1 MPELHELC
9 SPIMLVNCRLHV
21 EQVSDEETGDGPLT
35 VFSSHY
41 TVPRK
46 YVLSMT
52 VLTLPL
58 HSVCFLLGST
68 DSHFFIM
75 SCSLKEVH
83 VWSTQYSR
91 AYSDITTTTL
101 NGQSH

>member
-21 EQVSDEETGDGPLT
+21 EQVNGEETGDGPLT

-46 YVLSMT
+46 ICTVHDGTDPAFALCALSFRIHGFSF
-52 VLTLPL
+52 L
-58 HSVCFLLGST
+58 HNELLLKRST
-68 DSHFFIM
+68 CMEHTIFT
-75 SCSLKEVH
+75 CV
-83 VWSTQYSR
+83 Q
-91 AYSDITTTTL
+91 
-101 NGQSH
+101 